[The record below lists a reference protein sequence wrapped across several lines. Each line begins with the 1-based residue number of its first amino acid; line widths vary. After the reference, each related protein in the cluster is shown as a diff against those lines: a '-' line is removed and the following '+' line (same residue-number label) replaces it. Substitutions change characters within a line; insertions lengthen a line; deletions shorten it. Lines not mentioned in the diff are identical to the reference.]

1 LLKALF
7 PFPAPGVEKGRKA
20 FPKIW
25 ILSHEGLLAN
35 SDKLVF
41 KKFNGISMVV
51 LKVVLVAKYVS
62 FISTGEHDLE
72 INLWKYDESKT

>member
-1 LLKALF
+1 LLNALF

-35 SDKLVF
+35 SDELVF
-41 KKFNGISMVV
+41 KKYNSISMVV
-51 LKVVLVAKYVS
+51 FKVVLVAKYVS
-62 FISTGEHDLE
+62 FILTGQDDLE
-72 INLWKYDESKT
+72 INLQKYDKSKT